1 VGSPEVNN
9 YLLCFFQVEEEVVVL
24 APQGQLV
31 HFLPVVSLIVVADET
46 HHSVVCKLHDVVGAE
61 DGFAVVGQQSEEKGA
76 EHTSLGGPRAQYQ
89 GG

>member
-1 VGSPEVNN
+1 MGSPEVNN

-31 HFLPVVSLIVVADET
+31 HFLPVVSLIADET
-46 HHSVVCKLHDVVGAE
+46 HHSSVVCKLHDVVGAE